1 MSKDKGKEAVGLSEI
16 GLGLEEL
23 IRRGARRVIQEAIE
37 VELAELLEQ
46 FSNVKILSGQRAVVR
61 ASSARAAS
69 TWRSTSSAW
78 PRLLCARGSSS
89 DSSRA
94 RRKARMALLNLP

>member
-16 GLGLEEL
+16 GLGLDEL

-46 FSNVKILSGQRAVVR
+46 FTKP
-61 ASSARAAS
+61 SS
-69 TWRSTSSAW
+69 
-78 PRLLCARGSSS
+78 
-89 DSSRA
+89 
-94 RRKARMALLNLP
+94 K